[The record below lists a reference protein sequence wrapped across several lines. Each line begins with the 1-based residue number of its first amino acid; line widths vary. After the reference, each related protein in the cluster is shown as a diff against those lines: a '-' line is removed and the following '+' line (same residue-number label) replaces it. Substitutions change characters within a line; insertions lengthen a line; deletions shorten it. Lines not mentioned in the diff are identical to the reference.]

1 MAQKNSSK
9 SEKSKSSKNKKKTNF
24 FTVGC
29 VVLGLFIIVIV
40 FLANKNKIVG
50 NYKDT
55 DFFGRVF
62 GSTPQFIENHESEP
76 QKTSSKKDD
85 QIVIK
90 IEEESAVVADDEI
103 VIPLVSESSKNDGA
117 NSSANVAQNSQQ
129 NSSSQN
135 SAASQPEQKNSQTAS
150 QNQNVKTET
159 SEKKSSSSEQK
170 SAGTASSAK
179 MEIQLC
185 FVMID
190 GDGSVVRKIVKRN
203 VAKTDSP
210 LTYAINELLK
220 GPSASLS
227 SEKNLSTLI
236 PKGTKLLSAKVQN
249 KVAYLD
255 FNQAFEFNEIG
266 IEGYIHQLEQIVYT
280 ATAFSTVESVQF
292 LIEGKKIEYLA
303 EAQWIGSPLSRK
315 SF

>member
-1 MAQKNSSK
+1 MATRKSSK
-9 SEKSKSSKNKKKTNF
+9 NDKSKSSKKKSANL
-24 FTVGC
+24 FTAGC
-29 VVLGLFIIVIV
+29 VILGLFIIAIV
-40 FLANKNKIVG
+40 FIANKNRIVS
-50 NYKDT
+50 NYKAT
-55 DFFGRVF
+55 NFFGSIF
-62 GSTPQFIENHESEP
+62 GSNPQFIENHESAPVATNSGDE
-76 QKTSSKKDD
+76 

-90 IEEESAVVADDEI
+90 IEEESAIVPDDEPV
-103 VIPLVSESSKNDGA
+103 VIPLASETTT
-117 NSSANVAQNSQQ
+117 AQNTEKTQASNQ
-129 NSSSQN
+129 NN
-135 SAASQPEQKNSQTAS
+135 QTAQPAKTS
-150 QNQNVKTET
+150 EPEKTTPAKTTTET
-159 SEKKSSSSEQK
+159 T
-170 SAGTASSAK
+170 SAL

-190 GDGSVVRKIVKRN
+190 GDGSVVRKMAKRT

-220 GPSASLS
+220 GPSS
-227 SEKNLSTLI
+227 SISGEKNLSTLI

-249 KVAYLD
+249 KVAYLN

-292 LIEGKKIEYLA
+292 LIEGEKVEYLA

>member
-1 MAQKNSSK
+1 MATRKSSK
-9 SEKSKSSKNKKKTNF
+9 NDKSKSSKKKSANL
-24 FTVGC
+24 FTAGC
-29 VVLGLFIIVIV
+29 VILGLFIIAIV
-40 FLANKNKIVG
+40 FIANKNRIVS
-50 NYKDT
+50 NYKAT
-55 DFFGRVF
+55 NFFGSIF
-62 GSTPQFIENHESEP
+62 GSNPQFIENHESAPVATNSGDE
-76 QKTSSKKDD
+76 

-90 IEEESAVVADDEI
+90 IEEESAIVPDDEPV
-103 VIPLVSESSKNDGA
+103 VIPLASETTT
-117 NSSANVAQNSQQ
+117 AQNTEKTQ
-129 NSSSQN
+129 
-135 SAASQPEQKNSQTAS
+135 AS
-150 QNQNVKTET
+150 NQNNQPAQPAKTSEPEKTTPAKPTTET
-159 SEKKSSSSEQK
+159 T
-170 SAGTASSAK
+170 SAL

-190 GDGSVVRKIVKRN
+190 GDGSVVRKMAKRT

-220 GPSASLS
+220 GPSS
-227 SEKNLSTLI
+227 SISGEKNLSTLI

-249 KVAYLD
+249 KVAYLN

-292 LIEGKKIEYLA
+292 LIEGEKVEYLA

>member
-1 MAQKNSSK
+1 MATRKSSK
-9 SEKSKSSKNKKKTNF
+9 NDKSKSSKKKSANL
-24 FTVGC
+24 FTAGC
-29 VVLGLFIIVIV
+29 VILGLFIIAIV
-40 FLANKNKIVG
+40 FLANKNRIVS
-50 NYKDT
+50 NYKAT
-55 DFFGRVF
+55 NFFGSIF
-62 GSTPQFIENHESEP
+62 GSNPQFIENHESAPVATNSGDE
-76 QKTSSKKDD
+76 

-90 IEEESAVVADDEI
+90 IEEESAIVPDDEPV
-103 VIPLVSESSKNDGA
+103 VIPLASETTT
-117 NSSANVAQNSQQ
+117 AQNTEKTQ
-129 NSSSQN
+129 
-135 SAASQPEQKNSQTAS
+135 AS
-150 QNQNVKTET
+150 NQNNQPAQPAKTSEPEKTTPAKTTTET
-159 SEKKSSSSEQK
+159 T
-170 SAGTASSAK
+170 SAL

-190 GDGSVVRKIVKRN
+190 GDGSVVRKMAKRT

-220 GPSASLS
+220 GPSS
-227 SEKNLSTLI
+227 SISGEKNLSTLI

-249 KVAYLD
+249 KVAYLN

-292 LIEGKKIEYLA
+292 LIEGEKVEYLA

>member
-1 MAQKNSSK
+1 MAQRKSSK
-9 SEKSKSSKNKKKTNF
+9 KEKSKASKSKKTVNM
-24 FTVGC
+24 FTAGC

-40 FLANKNKIVG
+40 FIANKNRIVN
-50 NYKDT
+50 NYKAT
-55 DFFGRVF
+55 NFFGSIF
-62 GSTPQFIENHESEP
+62 GSNPQFIENHESGP
-76 QKTSSKKDD
+76 QETSVSGDD

-90 IEEESAVVADDEI
+90 IEEESAIVPDDEPV
-103 VIPLVSESSKNDGA
+103 VIPLAGESSSTQAAETTAAAANTAPSASVTTSSQTTASAAAPAKPASES
-117 NSSANVAQNSQQ
+117 
-129 NSSSQN
+129 
-135 SAASQPEQKNSQTAS
+135 
-150 QNQNVKTET
+150 
-159 SEKKSSSSEQK
+159 
-170 SAGTASSAK
+170 ASSL
-179 MEIQLC
+179 MEVQLC

-190 GDGSVVRKIVKRN
+190 GDGSVVRKMAKRT

-210 LTYAINELLK
+210 LTYSINELLK
-220 GPSASLS
+220 GPNSAISG
-227 SEKNLSTLI
+227 EKNLSTLI

-249 KVAYLD
+249 KVAYLN

-292 LIEGKKIEYLA
+292 LIEGQKVEYLA

>member
-1 MAQKNSSK
+1 MATRKSSK
-9 SEKSKSSKNKKKTNF
+9 NDKSKSSKKKSANL
-24 FTVGC
+24 FTAGC
-29 VVLGLFIIVIV
+29 VILGLFIIAIV
-40 FLANKNKIVG
+40 FIANKNRIVS
-50 NYKDT
+50 NYKAT
-55 DFFGRVF
+55 NFFGSIF
-62 GSTPQFIENHESEP
+62 GSNPQFIENHESAPVATNSGDE
-76 QKTSSKKDD
+76 

-90 IEEESAVVADDEI
+90 IEEESAIVPDDEPV
-103 VIPLVSESSKNDGA
+103 VIPLASETTT
-117 NSSANVAQNSQQ
+117 AQNTEKTQ
-129 NSSSQN
+129 
-135 SAASQPEQKNSQTAS
+135 AS
-150 QNQNVKTET
+150 NQNNQPAQPAKTSEPEKATPAKTTTET
-159 SEKKSSSSEQK
+159 T
-170 SAGTASSAK
+170 SAL

-190 GDGSVVRKIVKRN
+190 GDGSVVRKMAKRT

-220 GPSASLS
+220 GPSS
-227 SEKNLSTLI
+227 SISGEKNLSTLI

-249 KVAYLD
+249 KVAYLN

-292 LIEGKKIEYLA
+292 LIEGEKVEYLA